1 MNFLLVHARCDKIV
15 SVVEILAIFNCASE
29 QMWQIS
35 NTYLLNNP
43 NSITVHNHQ
52 LFYICKQ
59 ISHEATTLILNL
71 HVFTNENFHNFRSFG
86 QPIELTIAGFLKIHY
101 FNNWM
106 DIIFSNPCTLCK
118 IQIFPKQPGGT
129 LVKKSRKYM
138 SKTIGCNI
146 LVVG

>member
-1 MNFLLVHARCDKIV
+1 MNILLVRARCDKIV
-15 SVVEILAIFNCASE
+15 SVVEILVIFNCASE

-71 HVFTNENFHNFRSFG
+71 HESTNENFHNFRSFG
-86 QPIELTIAGFLKIHY
+86 QPIKLTIAEDPLFQQLDGHHLFQPMY
-101 FNNWM
+101 TM
-106 DIIFSNPCTLCK
+106 QNPD
-118 IQIFPKQPGGT
+118 FPQTTRGNT
-129 LVKKSRKYM
+129 SKKK
-138 SKTIGCNI
+138 
-146 LVVG
+146 